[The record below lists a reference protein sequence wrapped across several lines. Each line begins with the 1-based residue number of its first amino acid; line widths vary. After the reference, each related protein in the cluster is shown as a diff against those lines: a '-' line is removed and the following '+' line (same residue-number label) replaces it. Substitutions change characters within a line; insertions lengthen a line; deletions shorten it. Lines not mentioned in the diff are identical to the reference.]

1 MDITDAYHR
10 GTLRT
15 SQVGSFVYAVPSSAT
30 DDCVI
35 ICIDLVIPMGWVE
48 SPKYF
53 CTFSETLTDVANL
66 LVHKS
71 LPVPAYG
78 TIGTIPETGL
88 GPPHTLDSLTH
99 INCYMDAMVT
109 AVQGVGG

>member
-53 CTFSETLTDVANL
+53 CTFSETITDVANT
-66 LVHKS
+66 LVNMS
-71 LPVPAYG
+71 LPVLGYG
-78 TIGTIPETGL
+78 GISKISETVPGL
-88 GPPHTLDSLTH
+88 P
-99 INCYMDAMVT
+99 
-109 AVQGVGG
+109 